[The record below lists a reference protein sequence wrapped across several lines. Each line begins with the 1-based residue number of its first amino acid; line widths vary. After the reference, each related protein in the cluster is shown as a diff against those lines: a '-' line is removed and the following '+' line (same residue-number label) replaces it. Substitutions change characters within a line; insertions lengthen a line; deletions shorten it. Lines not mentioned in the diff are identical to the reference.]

1 MDSRQPSDKP
11 PHDDQRGRTVNDRE
25 ELVRGLEQHVRV
37 LETTLSHIP
46 DFAYVFD
53 REGRFVYVNK
63 ALLDLWG
70 LSLEEAAG
78 KNFFDLKYPDELAAK
93 LQRQIQQVF
102 DTGQGLTDETPYTS
116 PTGAGGYYEYI
127 FRPVFAPDGTVE
139 MVAGS
144 TRDITQRRRAE
155 ESLRQS
161 EERYRL
167 LFDSIDE
174 GFCVIEMLFDEAG
187 RPVDYRFL
195 EVNPAFEQQ
204 TGLGRAVG
212 RTIREMVPDHDR
224 RWFETYGRV
233 ALTGEPVR
241 FEDEATAMGRWF
253 DVHASRVGGPGSRKV
268 ALLFNDITR
277 RKRAEGERE
286 RLLGALELER
296 SRLAYLFAHAP
307 AFVAVLRGPEHVF
320 ELVNPPYR
328 ELVGGRDVLGKPV
341 REAVPEAEDQGF
353 IELLDRVYREGE
365 PYVGKEMSTRL
376 NRAGRSDELFLNFV
390 YQPIFEAD
398 GTVSGVFVHGVDVT
412 DQARARKEA
421 EAANRLKDEFLAT
434 LSHELRTPLTSI
446 LGWTR
451 MLRGGKLDAPTAEKA
466 LEIIE
471 RNAEAQQQLIEEV
484 LDVSRIITGKLRL
497 DARPVGLFPVVEAA
511 VDAVRPAAQAK
522 NIELSVGADSE
533 AGLVHA
539 DPTRLQQ
546 VVWNLLTNAI
556 KFTPR
561 DGRVEVRLERMGS
574 NVRIRVSDSGLGI
587 APDFLPYVF
596 DRFRQADSS
605 TTRHYSGLGLGLAV
619 VRHLVEQHGGVVSAE
634 SEGENRGA
642 TFTVELPV
650 SALKM
655 DASQSEQL
663 KQGERQNVRRGE
675 ATHSL
680 EGVRVLV
687 VEDQADARELLSAL
701 FRQHGA
707 EVVSAGSATAALS
720 ALRRERPD
728 VLVSDI
734 GMPGED
740 GYWLIREARSLFD
753 DLPAVAL
760 TAYASEAD
768 RGRALAAGF
777 HAHLSKPIEP
787 SALISAVAEL
797 ARGRTTSQAD
807 FQG

>member
-1 MDSRQPSDKP
+1 M
-11 PHDDQRGRTVNDRE
+11 NDRE
-25 ELVRGLEQHVRV
+25 GLTRGLEQRVHV

-53 REGRFVYVNK
+53 REGRFAYVNK

-70 LSLEEAAG
+70 LSLEEATG

-102 DTGQGLTDETPYTS
+102 DAGRGLTDETPYTS

-144 TRDITQRRRAE
+144 TRDITERRRAE
-155 ESLRQS
+155 ESLRRS

-174 GFCVIEMLFDEAG
+174 GFCVIEMLFDEEG
-187 RPVDYRFL
+187 GPVDYRFL

-224 RWFETYGRV
+224 RWFEVYGRV

-253 DVHASRVGGPGSRKV
+253 DVHASRVGGHGSRKV

-277 RKRAEGERE
+277 RKQAEGERE
-286 RLLGALELER
+286 RLLGALEL
-296 SRLAYLFAHAP
+296 RLAYLFAHAP

-328 ELVGGRDVLGKPV
+328 ELVGGRDVLGKSV
-341 REAVPEAEDQGF
+341 REAVPEAEGQGF

-365 PYVGKEMSTRL
+365 PYVGKEMSIRL

-390 YQPIFEAD
+390 YQLIFEAD
-398 GTVSGVFVHGVDVT
+398 GTASGVFVHGVEVT
-412 DQARARKEA
+412 EQARARKEA

-451 MLRGGKLDAPTAEKA
+451 MLRGGKLDETTAEKA

-497 DARPVGLFPVVEAA
+497 DARPVELSPVVEAA

-522 NIELSVGADSE
+522 NIELTVGTDAE
-533 AGLVHA
+533 AGFVYA

-546 VVWNLLTNAI
+546 VVWNLLTNSI

-561 DGRVEVRLERMGS
+561 DGAVEVRLERMGS
-574 NVRIRVSDSGLGI
+574 NVRIRVSDNGLGI

-650 SALKM
+650 SALKA
-655 DASQSEQL
+655 DAGRSGKL
-663 KQGERQNVRRGE
+663 KKGERRNVRRGK

-687 VEDQADARELLSAL
+687 VEDQEDARELLSVL

-707 EVVSAGSATAALS
+707 EVGAAGSAAEALS

-728 VLVSDI
+728 VMVSDI

-740 GYWLIREARSLFD
+740 GYWLIREVRSLSG

-760 TAYASEAD
+760 TAYASEAEPEARP
-768 RGRALAAGF
+768 RGRL
-777 HAHLSKPIEP
+777 P
-787 SALISAVAEL
+787 SALVEAHRAVGPHL
-797 ARGRTTSQAD
+797 RRGRVD
-807 FQG
+807 QGRDDLSSGFSGLN